1 MNSLLWR
8 MVIFFSVLLLVS
20 GSILGGTVYLS
31 SVRLV
36 EKSMGQQALAVAER
50 AVKLIDSDK
59 YAGIPAKAGGENAYY
74 AELRE
79 KLNTFR
85 ENNGLK
91 YLYTLNRTEDGGST
105 SYVYMVDG
113 APADAKE
120 DDYSPLGSVE
130 DNDYPEMVKAFAGT
144 AEFGELSRDEYGAT
158 VSAYVPF
165 YDGAGRQLGVIGA
178 DLEATSVYE
187 SMAASRRIMLIAGSA
202 ILLASLA
209 LVYALARFLTT
220 PLKRLTREMLRV
232 GDGDL
237 TVYVPVTRKDEIG
250 RLASAFDSLV
260 SGTRTVIEGIK
271 DGSERLLSSS
281 SEVSEHSKRT
291 AAASTDISSRMQEA
305 ASGAET
311 QAVQTVEMCRA
322 MEEMA
327 SGVQRIAESA
337 AAAAE
342 LSAST
347 TGAAQEGSLS
357 VAGSV
362 EQMNRIANMTEE
374 MAAAARSL
382 AVHAEEIGEISA
394 FMSDIAGQTQL
405 LALNAAIE
413 AARAGEHGRGF
424 AVVAEQVRKLADQT
438 QVSLE
443 ASSRLAGEIRTG
455 TAELATFMEQGA
467 AEARRGRTLV
477 NEAGSAFGDI
487 TGGIARLSDRLQE
500 ISASTQEMSATS
512 EELAASV
519 GELEAISRT
528 ASEHFRSVAASSEE
542 QLGSMK
548 EVSLESERISVMAA
562 ELRMLIGRFI
572 TS

>member
-1 MNSLLWR
+1 MNSLLSR
-8 MVIFFSVLLLVS
+8 MVLFFSVLLLVS
-20 GSILGGTVYLS
+20 GSILGGTVYFS

-36 EKSMGQQALAVAER
+36 EHSMGQQALSVAER
-50 AVKLIDSDK
+50 AVKLIDPDK

-79 KLNTFR
+79 KLNAFR
-85 ENNGLK
+85 ENNGFK
-91 YLYTLNRTEDGGST
+91 YLYTLGRTENGDKT
-105 SYVYMVDG
+105 SYVYMVDA
-113 APADAKE
+113 APADAAE
-120 DDYSPLGSVE
+120 DDFSPLGSVE

-144 AEFGELSRDEYGAT
+144 AEYGDLSRDEYGAT

-165 YDGAGRQLGVIGA
+165 YDREGRLLGIMGA
-178 DLEATSVYE
+178 DLDATNVYE
-187 SMAASRRIMLIAGSA
+187 SMAASRRMMLIAGAA

-220 PLKRLTREMLRV
+220 PLKRLAREMLRV

-237 TVYVPVTRKDEIG
+237 TVAVPVTRRDEIG

-271 DGSERLLSSS
+271 EGSERLLSSS

-291 AAASTDISSRMQEA
+291 AAASTEISSRMQEA
-305 ASGAET
+305 ASGART
-311 QAVQTVEMCRA
+311 QAMQTVEMCRA
-322 MEEMA
+322 MEELA

-337 AAAAE
+337 AEAAE

-347 TGAAQEGSLS
+347 TSAAQEGRLS

-362 EQMNRIANMTEE
+362 EQMNRITGMTEE

-382 AVHAEEIGEISA
+382 AVRSEEIGGISV

-424 AVVAEQVRKLADQT
+424 AVVAEQVRKLADQS
-438 QVSLE
+438 QISLE
-443 ASSRLAGEIRTG
+443 SASRIAEEIRMG
-455 TAELATFMEQGA
+455 TAELAAIMEQGA

-477 NEAGSAFGDI
+477 SEAGSAFGEI
-487 TGGIARLSDRLQE
+487 VAGIASVSDRLQE
-500 ISASTQEMSATS
+500 ISSSSQEMSATS

-519 GELEAISRT
+519 GELEAISRA
-528 ASEHFRSVAASSEE
+528 ASEHFRSVAASSEN

-572 TS
+572 TL